1 VGTILSTKEGFSSA
15 IVFEVSEG
23 GDDEDV
29 EDTELVEPRILMII
43 FL

>member
-1 VGTILSTKEGFSSA
+1 VGTILSTKEGFSSV
-15 IVFEVSEG
+15 IVFKVSEG

-29 EDTELVEPRILMII
+29 EDMELAEPCILMII